1 MHSFKRFNIIF
12 TVAVLAT
19 VITFPCFC
27 ARDCRQ
33 NPRECGA
40 MQVLSDFA
48 VLDDLATSDLEPSV
62 YCDMYEKLSLS
73 EDGTKAQYTL
83 VYRNVGDTTPIYDTC
98 TFEAAN
104 STLIYISCVNYS
116 NSVYHFMLDYVNG
129 DHCLVAHSNI
139 TENSDTQ
146 HYYLLANPDS
156 DISEYQTCFNKIDA
170 YSGGIVNSMRD
181 DDKCKTVPRKLH

>member
-1 MHSFKRFNIIF
+1 MNPSDSATTVTVLHTSQRALGMHSFKRFNIIF
-12 TVAVLAT
+12 TVAALAT
-19 VITFPCFC
+19 VITVPCFC

-48 VLDDLATSDLEPSV
+48 VLDELATSDLEPSV

-83 VYRNVGDTTPIYDTC
+83 VYRNVGDTTP
-98 TFEAAN
+98 FK
-104 STLIYISCVNYS
+104 L
-116 NSVYHFMLDYVNG
+116 
-129 DHCLVAHSNI
+129 
-139 TENSDTQ
+139 ENSDTQ